1 VAAVREV
8 DAVKQ
13 GEVLGKQMKL
23 LGATQ
28 VQAQL
33 TNFASCRRRFHG
45 RPSSLILQVKRMRYV
60 CVNVVVK
67 CMM

>member
-1 VAAVREV
+1 MEPAPRVAAIREV

-33 TNFASCRRRFHG
+33 TNFASCRRMFHG
-45 RPSSLILQVKRMRYV
+45 RCDEGRRP
-60 CVNVVVK
+60 
-67 CMM
+67 